1 MERQHISS
9 GSPWEATAGY
19 SRAVRVGNLVFIA
32 ATSATGP
39 NGQPLYPGEAYQ
51 QTRYI
56 LARIEAVLREV
67 GAELSDVVQTRLYV
81 RDIKRWEEIGRA
93 HGEVFRAIQPACTM
107 VEVSRLIDPAMM
119 VEVEVMAVIAES
131 EPESAHARD

>member
-9 GSPWEATAGY
+9 GSPWEAVAGY
-19 SRAVRVGNLVFIA
+19 ARAVRVGNLIFIA
-32 ATSATGP
+32 GTTATGP
-39 NGQPLYPGEAYQ
+39 DGQPLYPGEAYR

-56 LARIEAVLREV
+56 LTRIEAVLREV
-67 GAELSDVVQTRLYV
+67 GAELSNVVQTRLYV

-93 HGEVFRAIQPACTM
+93 HGEVFRTIQPACTM

-119 VEVEVMAVIAES
+119 VEIEVMAVISES
-131 EPESAHARD
+131 ESEHARD